1 MNLTATHYIILAIA
15 YFGVLV
21 LLGILSVKRKEKI
34 RSVEEENRA
43 YRRGLLVMT
52 APILLLALI
61 WVIGG
66 VGVLFLYVLV
76 ELIPDPN
83 PILLTILLILYA
95 VLSIF
100 FGIKAYISI
109 YKSISHMYDN
119 DKNKPN

>member
-21 LLGILSVKRKEKI
+21 LLGIWSVKQKEKI

-43 YRRGLLVMT
+43 YRRGLLIMT

-83 PILLTILLILYA
+83 PILLTILLILYG

-109 YKSISHMYDN
+109 YKSIYHG
-119 DKNKPN
+119 